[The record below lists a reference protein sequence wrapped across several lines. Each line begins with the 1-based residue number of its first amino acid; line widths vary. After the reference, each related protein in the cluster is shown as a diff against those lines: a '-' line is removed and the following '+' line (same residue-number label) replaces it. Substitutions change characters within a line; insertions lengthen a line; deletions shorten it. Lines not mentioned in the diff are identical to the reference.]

1 MVLMIVKR
9 KAIAVTYEL
18 FTFKGALVAL
28 SRSGIQGM
36 VLALDYGSGCR
47 AREGGQ
53 VKIRSICGIR
63 GAERLPRH

>member
-1 MVLMIVKR
+1 MVLMTVKR

-28 SRSGIQGM
+28 SRRGIKGM

-47 AREGGQ
+47 AKEGGR
-53 VKIRSICGIR
+53 VKVGSIR
-63 GAERLPRH
+63 GS